1 MRILSGGGPRSVRLT
16 GIGDPQGIILPSAL
30 KRPLDRAGDVDR
42 RARKEHLRG
51 LPESWVGP
59 SRSGRRRRR
68 RRASARC
75 RSGGIGDLAAI
86 ITRGV

>member
-30 KRPLDRAGDVDR
+30 KRPLDRAGDIDR
-42 RARKEHLRG
+42 RERKEHLRG

-59 SRSGRRRRR
+59 SGQVV
-68 RRASARC
+68 
-75 RSGGIGDLAAI
+75 GGDVDEHLLGAAPEELV
-86 ITRGV
+86 TLRQSLQEE